1 MIPAYTL
8 TPSGCPNELTYS
20 VTMSD
25 DSVLPSQFTFTNTPG
40 SEAINVFTTTK
51 TLTGV
56 YTMKVTVTDPKTGI
70 ASSSQTFVVTL
81 KCTKSITIVT
91 NPNASTINY
100 KIDPNLLVQ
109 TTLTLP
115 TYNSFPVGCAYGPL
129 SYSLS
134 YSGTFPSWINQ
145 NPTAGTNIIFGTTDI
160 TKVGTYLFILTAT
173 DPVSGLTNNN
183 ISFTIVVSIR
193 NATAITVAT

>member
-1 MIPAYTL
+1 M
-8 TPSGCPNELTYS
+8 TYS

-25 DSVLPSQFTFTNTPG
+25 NSVLPSQFTFTNTPG

-91 NPNASTINY
+91 NLNASTINY
-100 KIDPNLLVQ
+100 RIDPNLLVR
-109 TTLTLP
+109 TKLTLP

-145 NPTAGTNIIFGTTDI
+145 NPTAGTNIIFGTMDI

-173 DPVSGLTNNN
+173 DPVSGLTNNS
-183 ISFTIVVSIR
+183 ISFTIVVSIK
-193 NATAITVAT
+193 NVTAITVAT

>member
-1 MIPAYTL
+1 MQI
-8 TPSGCPNELTYS
+8 
-20 VTMSD
+20 
-25 DSVLPSQFTFTNTPG
+25 
-40 SEAINVFTTTK
+40 
-51 TLTGV
+51 
-56 YTMKVTVTDPKTGI
+56 
-70 ASSSQTFVVTL
+70 
-81 KCTKSITIVT
+81 
-91 NPNASTINY
+91 
-100 KIDPNLLVQ
+100 
-109 TTLTLP
+109 TLTLP

-183 ISFTIVVSIR
+183 ISFTIVVSIK